1 MYCRAGCALCT
12 VVTADLDSYK
22 APFFW
27 YVKVPYGLTLASDFE
42 YPGTS
47 MQQLHYFIHEE
58 AKLSSKR

>member
-1 MYCRAGCALCT
+1 MYCHAGCALCT

-27 YVKVPYGLTLASDFE
+27 YLKVPYGLTLAWDFE
-42 YPGTS
+42 YPCIS
-47 MQQLHYFIHEE
+47 LKQPHYFIHEE